1 MVACD
6 ASAAAG
12 TTAIFLVCLKLLAV
26 AVIVR
31 ANRRALLLLLR
42 SVVCRLLLIVDRL
55 LELTCFGLYL
65 SLLLLFALFHL
76 LFFRQDSFSGVLVQ
90 VNIHVLPLFE

>member
-1 MVACD
+1 VVARD
-6 ASAAAG
+6 TSAAAG

-76 LFFRQDSFSGVLVQ
+76 LFFRQDSFSCVLVQ